1 MRRRGPHEFE
11 IVVVDLVERNANW
24 GGCCRRS
31 RADGV

>member
-1 MRRRGPHEFE
+1 MNLE
-11 IVVVDLVERNANW
+11 IAVVVDLVERNANW